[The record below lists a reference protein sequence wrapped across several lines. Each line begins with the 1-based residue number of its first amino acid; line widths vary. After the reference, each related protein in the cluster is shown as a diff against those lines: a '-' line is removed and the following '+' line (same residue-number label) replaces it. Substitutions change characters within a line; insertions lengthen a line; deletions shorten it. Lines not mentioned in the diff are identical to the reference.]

1 MLPMLLAGDAA
12 AAPAPP
18 GAIGLQRG
26 TGSSTPTAPWN
37 RTFEIQT
44 HKMAPLKTKTAET
57 QGCGYPVIVS
67 LPLYT
72 VCWVHRRYQKAAPVI
87 EQQISDAQKQNI
99 EAAA

>member
-1 MLPMLLAGDAA
+1 MLLAGDAA

-26 TGSSTPTAPWN
+26 TGSSAPPAPWN

-44 HKMAPLKTKTAET
+44 HKTAPLKTKPAEN
-57 QGCGYPVIVS
+57 QGCGYPVIVAF
-67 LPLYT
+67 PLYAA
-72 VCWVHRRYQKAAPVI
+72 CWVFRRYQKAAPVI
-87 EQQISDAQKQNI
+87 KQQISDAQKQNI